1 MAMDQ
6 ATVTGITVNT
16 GDRDVDEEVRIG
28 AVLYGGVSLC
38 IYINGVSQELLRL
51 VEATAKDAVDFSGT
65 RELYRKLAM
74 LSSQD
79 AGKDP
84 VKKWNGLAK
93 TGGQRRRFI
102 IDALSGTSA
111 GGINAVFLA
120 KALAKGQSLE
130 GTKAFWIEEGGIER
144 LINDSESCQNI
155 EPKLKLDKHPASL
168 LNSRRMYGLLLN
180 ALNQMDDASGKPKPA
195 LVQEVDLYI
204 TATDLDGRKI
214 SIPLADQV
222 VAEKDYHQA
231 FHFSFQ
237 DGSRAGSPDDG
248 PGKAEGDFDQD
259 WNPYLAFAAR
269 CTSAFPIAFE
279 PMRGQDAQDQLE
291 SQNKAGFSEEG
302 WKRFLRKNVRFGKDE
317 DGAAESA
324 TSEEKNPKPDGFR
337 NRSFG
342 DGGILDNKPFA
353 YIMESLASRTSAPMV
368 ERKLIYVDPSPENP
382 EAKAAAEKP
391 DVLAYGLKALTGLPA
406 YEGIRDDI
414 NGIIDRNRLIDKVN
428 RITGGIAEDLS
439 ALHIMSEADNP
450 ELRDPDWENKGL
462 REMLEERKI
471 AYGGYHR
478 LKILLLTEEWTGA
491 IAKALDWQDHPWR
504 LSVLRELFRAWRAGK
519 YSLMSGE
526 GRPTENKF
534 LCDFDFSFRKRRL
547 SFVLE
552 KADALFRLDSKATV
566 ILGKDAK
573 KLPEN
578 EASAGW
584 KDFKQEIRRIK
595 QGLKNARENLQK
607 EESKLFNDDGVSGL
621 AALLERFRK
630 EFLETY
636 QSEEPV
642 GPRADAG
649 ANARDDSGALNGM
662 KSKPEKTR
670 KSDLERFFTDSGS
683 GKQLVATLDE
693 LMVKMQAKLKGVFS
707 RNSARCRE
715 SVGAG
720 EAGEEGGAGAL
731 HPLARK
737 ALRKFYV
744 DFDHFDMVLFPLTFC
759 TEMGEGSRVAVH
771 RISPM
776 NLIVDGANGKISRP
790 ELAGESFGHFGAFL
804 QKGWR
809 RNDLLWGRLDAVEK
823 FIDMLLPAGWGP
835 EVRSQ
840 ILAEGR
846 NAVLEE
852 ELSAAIETS
861 LKKSLVEGFMDSSA
875 ALGNA
880 DPAAGEAVG
889 MQGKARVLLSPKE
902 IRKLA
907 KPLSHSIGDSL
918 RQTLFQKYA
927 TQKITNYDVL
937 AHRPAMLD
945 RELFLKVVARSA
957 LVSGKMLDGLAAR
970 RGISNPLTG
979 GLIYLSRIFWGLVE
993 MCFPSTGNFAGS
1005 ILRKLLFQAL
1015 LTCLV
1020 IAVLA
1025 SVFNVEGLSSVAWK
1039 FFAVILAVD
1048 LLRFGI
1054 LGYARR
1060 WRWKLLLIVLALL
1073 SGAGALVYFSTAHAE
1088 AIRKLAESIT
1098 ASLESITSA
1107 VRGWFYP

>member
-16 GDRDVDEEVRIG
+16 GDQDVDEEVRIG

-51 VEATAKDAVDFSGT
+51 VEATAKDAVSFSGT

-79 AGKDP
+79 AGKDA
-84 VKKWNGLAK
+84 VKRWNGLAK

-120 KALAKGQSLE
+120 KALAKGQSLD

-144 LINDSESCQNI
+144 LINDSESCENI
-155 EPKLKLDKHPASL
+155 EPRLKLEKHPASL
-168 LNSRRMYGLLLN
+168 LNSQRMYGLLLN
-180 ALNQMDDASGKPKPA
+180 ALNQMDDASPQAKPA
-195 LVQEVDLYI
+195 LVKEVDLYI
-204 TATDLDGRKI
+204 TATDLDGRKV

-237 DGSRAGSPDDG
+237 DGSQAGSPHG
-248 PGKAEGDFDQD
+248 RPRKAEGDFDQD

-291 SQNKAGFSEEG
+291 SQRKAGFSDEG
-302 WKRFLRKNVRFGKDE
+302 WKRFLEKNVRFGKDE

-324 TSEEKNPKPDGFR
+324 ASEGKNPKADGFR

-382 EAKAAAEKP
+382 EAKAAAGKP

-406 YEGIRDDI
+406 YEGIRGDI

-428 RITGGIAEDLS
+428 RITGGIAEDLA
-439 ALHIMSEADNP
+439 ALHIESEADNP
-450 ELRDPDWENKGL
+450 ELRDPEWENKGL

-519 YSLMSGE
+519 YRLMSGE

-552 KADALFRLDSKATV
+552 KADALFRLDPKATV
-566 ILGKDAK
+566 ILGEAAK
-573 KLPEN
+573 KLPED
-578 EASAGW
+578 ETSAEW
-584 KDFKQEIRRIK
+584 KNFKQEIRRIK
-595 QGLKNARENLQK
+595 QGLKDAREHLQK
-607 EESKLFNDDGVSGL
+607 EEAELFLDDGISGL

-636 QSEEPV
+636 QSEEPAKART
-642 GPRADAG
+642 GNAG
-649 ANARDDSGALNGM
+649 AIVRDDSGALNGL

-670 KSDLERFFTDSGS
+670 KQDLERFFADSGS

-693 LMVKMQAKLKGVFS
+693 LMVKMQAKLKAVFARAS
-707 RNSARCRE
+707 TRCRE

-720 EAGEEGGAGAL
+720 EAGKEGSAGGL
-731 HPLARK
+731 HPLVRK
-737 ALRKFYV
+737 ALRTFYL

-776 NLIVDGANGKISRP
+776 NLIADGANGKISRP

-835 EVRSQ
+835 EARSQ

-889 MQGKARVLLSPKE
+889 MQGKTRALLSPKE

-907 KPLSHSIGDSL
+907 DPLSISIGDSL
-918 RQTLFQKYA
+918 RQTLFQKFA
-927 TQKITNYDVL
+927 AQKITNHDVL

-945 RELFLKVVARSA
+945 RELFLKVLARSA

-993 MCFPSTGNFAGS
+993 MSFPSAGNVAGN
-1005 ILRKLLFQAL
+1005 ILRKLVFQAL

-1025 SVFNVEGLSSVAWK
+1025 SVFNVPGLSSLAWK

-1054 LGYARR
+1054 LGYAKR
-1060 WRWKLLLIVLALL
+1060 WNWKPLLILLALL
-1073 SGAGALVYFSTAHAE
+1073 PAAGGLIYGAAHAD
-1088 AIRKLAESIT
+1088 AIHGLAESIT
-1098 ASLESITSA
+1098 AGLRSATSA
-1107 VRGWFYP
+1107 IRGWFYP